1 MASIY
6 CNRPLKK
13 LVQARVM
20 ALSDPDSGEIVSEQ
34 DALVDMLDPQYRQEY
49 ERRRAQRERIHQ

>member
-6 CNRPLKK
+6 ADKPLKN
-13 LVQARVM
+13 LVQARVG
-20 ALSDPDSGEIVSEQ
+20 ALSTPEDGVIVSEK

-49 ERRRAQRERIHQ
+49 LRRKGDAK